1 VETAAIVPESA
12 PQSPQSRINR
22 DNGDI
27 ATAAA
32 YETGVPLAGTIQRL
46 ECPLRRSRYSYA

>member
-27 ATAAA
+27 AAPAA
-32 YETGVPLAGTIQRL
+32 YETGAPLAGTNQQL
-46 ECPLRRSRYSYA
+46 ECPLRRPRYSYA